1 MNGGGIVAAEKYTY
15 VYTKRFEAYSRE
27 LRKAGEEIKDTAVF
41 KWTPERI
48 KYFMSKG
55 LIRRKYT
62 EKRS

>member
-1 MNGGGIVAAEKYTY
+1 MATRVVY

-27 LRKAGEEIKDTAVF
+27 LRKAGEEIKDTDVF

-48 KYFMSKG
+48 KDFMSRG
-55 LIRRKYT
+55 FIRKKYA